1 MSDNYFNAIDAGL
14 ASDNN
19 ANVNAAA
26 LQRLTDS
33 VQAAG
38 GGTITIPPGI
48 YAINGTISLDPPVG
62 SSIDIRGCATL
73 VKTAGAEVPLFG
85 IGAEDDECGH
95 VVIANLQIQ
104 GDPFKTD
111 PEQITAIKISETWVG
126 GEKKFG

>member
-1 MSDNYFNAIDAGL
+1 MSANYFNAIDAGL

-19 ANVNAAA
+19 ANFNAAA

-33 VQAAG
+33 VAAAG

-48 YAINGTISLDPPVG
+48 YAINGTISLDPPFG
-62 SSIDIRGCATL
+62 SSIDIRGCEGAAL
-73 VKTAGAEVPLFG
+73 VQTAGPEVPLFA

-104 GDPFKTD
+104 GERAPAQ
-111 PEQITAIKISETWVG
+111 PESPPSTATKA
-126 GEKKFG
+126 